1 MTDEGLWRR
10 YVLGY
15 PIEVPQ
21 EEVEEELYRIRA
33 DMKHRMMYAQMSGG
47 ETHPF
52 PELELEE
59 QADELMEAAVFEVKE
74 LLVLRDLTRKLDV
87 KVTPEELL
95 ARGEAIAKRQGST
108 IDEVKRF
115 FGEDL
120 ALLERDVRD
129 DKIRSW
135 AVAQE

>member
-1 MTDEGLWRR
+1 
-10 YVLGY
+10 
-15 PIEVPQ
+15 
-21 EEVEEELYRIRA
+21 
-33 DMKHRMMYAQMSGG
+33 
-47 ETHPF
+47 
-52 PELELEE
+52 
-59 QADELMEAAVFEVKE
+59 MEAAVFEVKE